1 VSGPDD
7 PHPNREV
14 VRAYDARA
22 LESLL
27 PHRYP
32 FLLVDRI
39 EVIEPGQRVVGSKR
53 LTSTEWWTDA
63 PAPIAMPF
71 PLVLEA
77 LAQTGGALISDLP
90 GSTTG
95 VVAYFLGAD
104 RVRYRRPVRAGDEL
118 RLDVSLR
125 QWRRGVCR
133 TRGVATV
140 DGQVVLTAELTTI
153 VRG

>member
-1 VSGPDD
+1 MHELG
-7 PHPNREV
+7 
-14 VRAYDARA
+14 VRVYDARA

-32 FLLVDRI
+32 FLLVDHI
-39 EVIEPGQRVVGSKR
+39 DVIEAGQRVVGSKR
-53 LTSTEWWTDA
+53 LTTTDWWADA
-63 PAPIAMPF
+63 PAPIPIPF

-77 LAQTGGALISDLP
+77 LAQTGGALIPDLA
-90 GSTTG
+90 GATTG

-104 RVRYRRPVRAGDEL
+104 RVRYRRSARAGDEL
-118 RLDVSLR
+118 RMEVSLR

-140 DGQVVLTAELTTI
+140 DGEVVLTAELTTI
-153 VRG
+153 VKATT